1 MHRRP
6 GLLLIVG
13 ALFAAA
19 CTPPLAAT
27 PTAAPAP
34 PTTAPAAAPK
44 PTTAPAAAPT
54 TAPAAAPTAVPA
66 AAKPT
71 TAPAAPAPTTAP
83 AAAKP
88 TDAFQAIADK
98 YYEAAKKEGKL
109 VLYGVGNATLY
120 NPVKAAFEKRFPGIE
135 LVGVDQRGRE
145 SREKVFAE
153 QQSKNYVADV
163 VISGTDTQNELVQNG
178 FIEPYAAAELSS
190 VVPELVPP
198 DRQNNP
204 RTVSIFS
211 VAINTTLVPPA
222 EEPKTYKDLLDP
234 KWKGKLAMDD
244 PRGSGP
250 GGTILSGIEVLYGI
264 DEVDKAMS
272 AQNIFFATQ
281 AGPILEALNRGEYA
295 VFLSSNHT
303 DVIAQRKAGAPIKQ
317 IKPSDGVGIT
327 PINQGLVKN
336 APHPNAAKLWIEW
349 SLSEEGQSVLAAQGY
364 APVRKGLKPAE
375 PEASLEGVKF
385 LPRDDDPENFKLLG
399 DRTKR
404 WENVF
409 FKN

>member
-1 MHRRP
+1 MRNRFAVV
-6 GLLLIVG
+6 LSSF
-13 ALFAAA
+13 ALVMAA
-19 CTPPLAAT
+19 CNPPLAAQ
-27 PTAAPAP
+27 PTAAPAA
-34 PTTAPAAAPK
+34 PTAAPK
-44 PTTAPAAAPT
+44 PTTAPAAQPT
-54 TAPAAAPTAVPA
+54 TAPAAA
-66 AAKPT
+66 AKPT
-71 TAPAAPAPTTAP
+71 TAAAVPAPTATQA

-88 TDAFQAIADK
+88 ADPLQAVADK

-120 NPVKAAFEKRFPGIE
+120 NPVRDAFQKRFPGIE

-145 SREKVFAE
+145 SREKIIAE

-178 FIEPYAAAELSS
+178 FIERYDATEISNVIPD
-190 VVPELVPP
+190 LVPP

-222 EEPKTYKDLLDP
+222 EEPKTYKDFLDP

-250 GGTILSGIEVLYGI
+250 GGTILSGMEVLYGI
-264 DEVDKAMS
+264 DEVDKAMG
-272 AQNIFFATQ
+272 AQDIFFATQ

-295 VFLSSNHT
+295 VYLSSNHT

-327 PINQGLVKN
+327 PINQGLIKN

-349 SLSEEGQSVLAAQGY
+349 SLSEEGQTVLAAQGY
-364 APVRKGLKPAE
+364 ATVRKGMKVSE
-375 PEASLEGVKF
+375 PEANLEGVKF

-404 WENVF
+404 WEDVF
-409 FKN
+409 FKK

>member
-1 MHRRP
+1 MRSR
-6 GLLLIVG
+6 LAVFLSILAV
-13 ALFAAA
+13 AMAA
-19 CTPPLAAT
+19 CNPPLAAT
-27 PTAAPAP
+27 PTAAPAAAA
-34 PTTAPAAAPK
+34 PTAAPAAPK
-44 PTTAPAAAPT
+44 PTTTPAAAAT
-54 TAPAAAPTAVPA
+54 TAPAA

-71 TAPAAPAPTTAP
+71 TAAAAPAPAPTTAP
-83 AAAKP
+83 AAAAKP
-88 TDAFQAIADK
+88 ADPLQAVVDK

-109 VLYGVGNATLY
+109 VLYGVGNTTLY
-120 NPVKAAFEKRFPGIE
+120 NPVRDAFQKRFPGIQLE
-135 LVGVDQRGRE
+135 GVDQRGRE

-153 QQSKNYVADV
+153 QQSKNYVVDV

-178 FIEPYAAAELSS
+178 YIEKYEAAELAS
-190 VVPELVPP
+190 VIPDLVPP

-211 VAINTTLVPPA
+211 IAINTTLVPPDQ
-222 EEPKTYKDLLDP
+222 EPKTYKDLMDP

-250 GGTILSGIEVLYGI
+250 GGTILSGMEVLYGI
-264 DEVDKAMS
+264 QEVDSKMAE
-272 AQNIFFATQ
+272 QNIFFATQ

-303 DVIAQRKAGAPIKQ
+303 DVIAQRKSGAPIKQ
-317 IKPSDGVGIT
+317 IKPSDGVGVT

-349 SLSEEGQSVLAAQGY
+349 SLSEEGQTVLAAQGY
-364 APVRKGLKPAE
+364 ATVRKGMKVAE
-375 PEASLEGVKF
+375 PEANLEGVKF

-404 WENVF
+404 WEDVF
-409 FKN
+409 FKK

>member
-1 MHRRP
+1 MT
-6 GLLLIVG
+6 
-13 ALFAAA
+13 ALALGVAA
-19 CTPPLAAT
+19 CSPPLAAT
-27 PTAAPAP
+27 PTAAPQAS
-34 PTTAPAAAPK
+34 TGQATAPAAA
-44 PTTAPAAAPT
+44 AAA
-54 TAPAAAPTAVPA
+54 ASDKAVGAAA
-66 AAKPT
+66 
-71 TAPAAPAPTTAP
+71 
-83 AAAKP
+83 
-88 TDAFQAIADK
+88 Q

-109 VLYGVGNATLY
+109 VVYGVGTTALY
-120 NPVKAAFEKRFPGIE
+120 NPIRDAFIKRFPGIQLE
-135 LVGVDQRGRE
+135 GVDQRGRE

-178 FIEPYAAAELSS
+178 FIEPFQASEIAS
-190 VVPELVPP
+190 VIPELVPA

-204 RTVSIFS
+204 RTVSIFTL
-211 VAINTTLVPPA
+211 AINTTLVKPA
-222 EEPKTYKDLLDP
+222 DEPKKMSDLLDP

-250 GGTILSGIEVLYGI
+250 GGTILSGMEVLYGI
-264 DEVDKAMS
+264 DNVDSKMA

-281 AGPILEALNRGEYA
+281 SGPIFDALARGEYA

-317 IKPSDGVGIT
+317 IKPEDGVGVT

-336 APHPNAAKLWIEW
+336 APHPNAARLWIEW
-349 SLSEEGQSVLAAQGY
+349 SLSEEGQTLLAQQGY
-364 APVRKGLKPAE
+364 AAVRKGLKAAE
-375 PEASLEGVKF
+375 PEADLTNVKV

-404 WENVF
+404 WESVF
-409 FKN
+409 FKKS